1 MVVEDRQELVQMG
14 PYLGHAESRHELPP
28 LLSGQLLL
36 RVLSLSKKKKKYCG
50 QVSNTIS
57 AHNFTFY

>member
-1 MVVEDRQELVQMG
+1 MVVEDLQELVH
-14 PYLGHAESRHELPP
+14 LGHAKSRHELPP

-36 RVLSLSKKKKKYCG
+36 QVLGLSKKKKKYCG